1 MRGQAKV
8 LVVEPARGRV
18 EAVWALPPDFVR
30 GGVFS
35 AMVGDKSVVGAVAAK
50 PAGVYL
56 FQ

>member
-1 MRGQAKV
+1 
-8 LVVEPARGRV
+8 VVEPGRGRL

-35 AMVGDKSVVGAVAAK
+35 ATVGDKSVVGAVAAK

-56 FQ
+56 F